1 MSLKLSLLCLCVFS
15 TYTALSLHL
24 NHENTSNNDSNKNPQ
39 KLLII
44 LVDGFRWDYATRASK
59 GFSTIARNG
68 VKAPYVT
75 PIYPA
80 NSYPNWAS
88 IVTGRYAEH
97 HGFLDNYVYDSAEK
111 DFFLMGTN
119 ANSSHIHWWNQSLP
133 IWTTA
138 EKNNV
143 STAMYLWDGCQVPI
157 DGITPNYCLKY
168 HSVSDNMEVA
178 NNETRAHIK
187 TILDNF
193 SNNKHRLALLY
204 HEYVDHI
211 GHSWGPE
218 TINVTNAVIGIDQ
231 ILQELYDEIKV
242 RKLDNELNVVIVSD
256 HGMVQVD
263 GFKKIHISQFVDFN
277 NDVEMLLGGG
287 SGAQLNPK
295 PGKEDKIFNALNK
308 LEGIKVYKRDDIPD
322 EFHFKHNKNVFPLL
336 VTVDLGYDMAV
347 PSSPGKVY
355 PGGESGISPYPPTG
369 GRHGYDRHVTDI
381 RAIMYAFGPA
391 LKANF
396 VSEPLDM
403 VDHYNLFCHI
413 LGIVPS
419 PNDGNESKIM
429 KMLK

>member
-1 MSLKLSLLCLCVFS
+1 MFLKLLCLCVFS

-24 NHENTSNNDSNKNPQ
+24 NYENIETNNNESNENSQ

-88 IVTGRYAEH
+88 IVTGRYAEN
-97 HGFLDNYVYDSAEK
+97 HGFLQNYIYDAERH
-111 DFFLMGTN
+111 DIFLMTPNVN
-119 ANSSHIHWWNQSLP
+119 ASHEHWWNQSEP

-138 EKNNV
+138 EKNHV

-157 DGITPNYCLKY
+157 DGIKPNYCLGY
-168 HSVSDNMEVA
+168 HAVSEDMETA
-178 NNETRAHIK
+178 NNETRAHLK

-193 SNNKHRLALLY
+193 ANNKHRLALLY

-211 GHSWGPE
+211 GHSWGPD
-218 TINVTNAVIGIDQ
+218 TSNVTDAVIGIDK
-231 ILQELYDEIKV
+231 ILQELYDELKS
-242 RKLDNELNVVIVSD
+242 RKLDNEVNVVIVSD
-256 HGMVQVD
+256 HGMAQED
-263 GFKKIHISQFVDFN
+263 GFKKIHLQQYIDF
-277 NDVEMLLGGG
+277 NDVEIFLGGW
-287 SGAQLNPK
+287 SGGQLTAK
-295 PGKEDKIFNALNK
+295 PGKEDTIVNELNK

-322 EFHFKHNKNVFPLL
+322 EFHYKHNKNVLPILL
-336 VTVDLGYDMAV
+336 TVEMGYEIAV

-355 PGGESGISPYPPTG
+355 PGGETHIAPDPPSGG
-369 GRHGYDRHVTDI
+369 NHGYDRHIKDM
-381 RAIMYAFGPA
+381 RGIMYAFGPA
-391 LKANF
+391 LKNNYL
-396 VSEPLDM
+396 SEPLEM

-413 LGIVPS
+413 LGITPL
-419 PNDGNESKIM
+419 PNNGTDSKVT